1 MISLLLKF
9 LVVMLPVAAQAH
21 HPMGGETPQT
31 ALQGLLSGFGHPIIE
46 LDHFLFIVGFALLL
60 ALCSRHLIVHIGLFL
75 VAAMAGTG
83 LRQLHPELP
92 YLETGVLLSTVAA
105 GVLLI
110 VQKLDRAALIG
121 VLAPAAGLFHGYGY
135 GAAVL
140 GAEETPLV
148 AYLTGFSLIQATLM
162 VILICATRLLIASRP
177 QQRVNAYRMASGAT
191 VIGLAFLV

>member
-9 LVVMLPVAAQAH
+9 LVVMLPVAAKAH

-46 LDHFLFIVGFALLL
+46 LDHFLFIFGFAVLL
-60 ALCSRHLIVHIGLFL
+60 ALCSRYLIGHMGLFL
-75 VAAMAGTG
+75 VTAMAGTG

-92 YLETGVLLSTVAA
+92 YLETGVLLSTLAV

-110 VQKLDRAALIG
+110 VQKLDRTALIW

-135 GAAVL
+135 GAAVV

-148 AYLTGFSLIQATLM
+148 AYLIGFSLIQAAVMAIIVVAL
-162 VILICATRLLIASRP
+162 RWFIAGRS
-177 QQRVNAYRMASGAT
+177 QLGMNAYRMTGGAT